1 MLRSLE
7 DAAVQDPPLFE
18 ELHEALGDALL
29 RCAEAKGAGDSEP
42 GQRELWMRSF
52 SYAPPGAAEELGR
65 LWARSAADDLL
76 AHGTGAWPW
85 AAGVSAAELALSR
98 PDLFADRRVLELG
111 CGCGLAGVALALA
124 QPPPASVTLTDAN
137 AAAVAN
143 ARRNLEANGARA
155 EVLELAWEEVTP
167 ARAAALRPS
176 VVIAADV
183 IYDPEAIPALV
194 CALRNL
200 LSAAEGD
207 AFALILVT
215 PRRPAS
221 QAAFL
226 ETCAASHLSVQ
237 DATEELLHGGGAM
250 PVGFEH
256 LPAAVA
262 EERRRVRAYRL
273 LLRAPQSDAP

>member
-1 MLRSLE
+1 
-7 DAAVQDPPLFE
+7 
-18 ELHEALGDALL
+18 
-29 RCAEAKGAGDSEP
+29 
-42 GQRELWMRSF
+42 MRSF
-52 SYAPPGAAEELGR
+52 SYAPPGATEELGR
-65 LWARSAADDLL
+65 LWARSAANDLL

-167 ARAAALRPS
+167 ARAAALRPNL
-176 VVIAADV
+176 VIAADV

-194 CALRNL
+194 GALRNL
-200 LSAAEGD
+200 LRAAGDGD
-207 AFALILVT
+207 AFALFLVT
-215 PRRPAS
+215 PRQPAS
-221 QAAFL
+221 QACFL
-226 ETCAASHLSVQ
+226 DTCAASHLSVQ

-262 EERRRVRAYRL
+262 EERRRVRAYRIL
-273 LLRAPQSDAP
+273 SRASE